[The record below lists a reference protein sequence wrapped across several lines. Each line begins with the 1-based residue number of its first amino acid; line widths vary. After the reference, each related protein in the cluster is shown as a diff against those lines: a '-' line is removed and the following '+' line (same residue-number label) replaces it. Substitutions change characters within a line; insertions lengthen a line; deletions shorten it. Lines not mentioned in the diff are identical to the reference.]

1 MIAINTLT
9 STAVPLDIS
18 NIDTDQ
24 IIPKQFLKRIERT
37 GYGEFLFYDWRR
49 IQEGPAVPKEQ
60 VGQPDP
66 AFVLNDARY
75 AGSQILIAG
84 KNFGCGSSREH
95 AAWALTQYGFLVVI
109 APSFAD
115 IFFSNAGKNGMV
127 LVRLPEPDVELLT
140 HRSAQNPAHKITINL
155 TTQTV
160 SDDQGYQAT
169 FEIDAFRK
177 YCLLNG
183 LDDIGLTLR
192 HAAALDT
199 FESAHNKEFWLTPRP
214 ATTT

>member
-1 MIAINTLT
+1 MQPINVLT
-9 STAVPLDIS
+9 SIAAPLDIS

-37 GYGEFLFYDWRR
+37 GYGEFLFFDWKR
-49 IQEGPAVPKEQ
+49 IQEGPQA
-60 VGQPDP
+60 GQPDP
-66 AFVLNDARY
+66 TFVLNNPAY
-75 AGSQILIAG
+75 AGAKILIAG

-95 AAWALTQYGFLVVI
+95 AAWALTDFGFLVVI

-127 LVRLPEPDVELLT
+127 LVRLPETDVELLT
-140 HRSAQNPAHKITINL
+140 HRSATSPAHKITINL
-155 TTQTV
+155 ETQTV
-160 SDDQGYQAT
+160 TDDQGFNAH
-169 FEIDAFRK
+169 FDIDPFRK

-192 HAAALDT
+192 HESELDNY
-199 FESAHNKEFWLTPRP
+199 ESKHDAEFWLAPKTL
-214 ATTT
+214 ASA

>member
-1 MIAINTLT
+1 MQPINTLT
-9 STAVPLDIS
+9 SIAAPLDIS

-37 GYGEFLFYDWRR
+37 GYGEFLFFDWKR
-49 IQEGPAVPKEQ
+49 IQEGPDAGK
-60 VGQPDP
+60 PDTT
-66 AFVLNDARY
+66 FVLNNPAY
-75 AGSQILIAG
+75 AGAKILIAG

-95 AAWALTQYGFLVVI
+95 AAWALTDFGFLVVI

-127 LVRLPEPDVELLT
+127 LVRLPEAEVELLT
-140 HRSAQNPAHKITINL
+140 HRSATNPAHKITINL
-155 TTQTV
+155 EAQTIT
-160 SDDQGYQAT
+160 DDQGFSGK
-169 FEIDAFRK
+169 FEIDPFRK

-192 HAAALDT
+192 HESELDT
-199 FESAHNKEFWLTPRP
+199 YESKHNAEFWLAPKTL
-214 ATTT
+214 ASA